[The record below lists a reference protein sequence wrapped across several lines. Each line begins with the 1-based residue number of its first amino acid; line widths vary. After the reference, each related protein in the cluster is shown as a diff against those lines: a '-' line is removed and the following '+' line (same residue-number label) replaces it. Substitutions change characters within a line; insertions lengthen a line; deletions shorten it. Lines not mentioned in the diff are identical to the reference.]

1 MDRDLVVMVA
11 GVVEHDLLVIIGLG
25 GASTAAEPE
34 WHDRSGRIIRM
45 NGPTATELKTSISDP
60 ARTPF
65 TTRTRLVRILRIATN
80 FHSAVDDTIID
91 A

>member
-1 MDRDLVVMVA
+1 MDRDLA
-11 GVVEHDLLVIIGLG
+11 VVEAAERDPFVIIGLG
-25 GASTAAEPE
+25 GASTATEPE
-34 WHDRSGRIIRM
+34 WHDRSGLIIRM
-45 NGPTATELKTSISDP
+45 NGPTATDLKTSISDP

>member
-1 MDRDLVVMVA
+1 MVMAA
-11 GVVEHDLLVIIGLG
+11 GVVELERDLLVIIGLG
-25 GASTAAEPE
+25 GASIAAEPE
-34 WHDRSGRIIRM
+34 WHDRSGLNIRM
-45 NGPTATELKTSISDP
+45 NGPTATELKTPISDP

>member
-1 MDRDLVVMVA
+1 VVMAA
-11 GVVEHDLLVIIGLG
+11 GVVECDLLVIIGLG
-25 GASTAAEPE
+25 GASIAAEPV
-34 WHDRSGRIIRM
+34 WHDPCVLIIRM
-45 NGPTATELKTSISDP
+45 NGPTATALKTPISDP

-80 FHSAVDDTIID
+80 FQSAVDDTIID

>member
-1 MDRDLVVMVA
+1 MVEA
-11 GVVEHDLLVIIGLG
+11 AERGLLVIIGLG

-34 WHDRSGRIIRM
+34 WHDRSGLFIRT
-45 NGPTATELKTSISDP
+45 NGPTATDIKTPISDP